1 MAKVAKLVLL
11 SVMTRVVV
19 EEGADDSAIFAAT
32 KEKLKD
38 YRWDIDDME
47 SVKDDTELPFGEL
60 DGEK

>member
-1 MAKVAKLVLL
+1 MTKVAKLVLL

-19 EEGADDSAIFAAT
+19 EEGADDSAIFDAAQ
-32 KEKLKD
+32 EKLKG
-38 YRWDIDDME
+38 YGWDIGDME